1 MEDTPFKFEEGATCL
16 CVGGSGSGKTTAI
29 LKLLAEKDS
38 VFEKPFEHFYW
49 ALPEGSAVP
58 SAVLQHRP
66 PFSIIRGVPQ
76 PDEIEPHSFLCID
89 DLGRQAQTEGTA
101 AIFNVTCAHK
111 KVTCFLIQHNL
122 FLRSPVARDLA
133 LSTRYYLIL
142 PNKRD
147 VTSFQH
153 LARQLVGPGTAARTL
168 TECYRRA
175 TAEPFSYMCVNLTAR
190 CPPALKFTSRIT
202 PNEEALQVFALPEH
216 IKALLQEPNSDYGE
230 FIEEE

>member
-1 MEDTPFKFEEGATCL
+1 MIVAGGA
-16 CVGGSGSGKTTAI
+16 GSGKTSLI
-29 LKLLAEKDS
+29 LKLLSQKES
-38 VFEKPFEHFYW
+38 VFEKPFIQYYW

-58 SAVLQHRP
+58 TQVAQHQP
-66 PFSIIRGVPQ
+66 AFKIIRGVPQ

-101 AIFNVTCAHK
+101 VIFNVTCSHK

-122 FLRSPVARDLA
+122 FLRSPIARDLA

-153 LARQLVGPGTAARTL
+153 LARQLVGAGRAAHTL
-168 TECYRRA
+168 TECYRGA
-175 TAEPFSYMCVNLTAR
+175 TAEPYSYLCVNLTAR
-190 CPPALKFTSRIT
+190 CHPALKFTSRIT
-202 PNEEALQVFALPEH
+202 PDEEALQVFALPH
-216 IKALLQEPNSDYGE
+216 QIKALQQQDSDYGE